1 MKKLNLKRIVSLES
15 FFGVAQMAIAG
26 FGHGLV
32 PEGVART
39 LGVATNQMISLS
51 DHELNRPVRFVAR
64 KSIFSQSIVQSFYK
78 SISLYT

>member
-1 MKKLNLKRIVSLES
+1 
-15 FFGVAQMAIAG
+15 MAIAG

-39 LGVATNQMISLS
+39 LGVATNQMIPLS
-51 DHELNRPVRFVAR
+51 DHGINRPVRFVAR

-78 SISLYT
+78 SISLYS